1 MRIPMIGNWGSKL
14 AISAG
19 LAFAFSHA
27 AADPVPHKT
36 KNSEILFIDGK
47 PRRII
52 IHTNSA
58 PQKDIRILGRSF
70 TDSECHVIGLANYD
84 VITPPVNGAVCYRE
98 ETQTITVQP
107 FGNRDGHCLGT
118 PALTRVVYYRP
129 SGAYLGQDAF
139 QYALMD
145 AKRQPISIADVDVTL
160 TQPRGPSRQ
169 PAAKTSPEA
178 ATIQQNPGPMP
189 RCADPVS

>member
-1 MRIPMIGNWGSKL
+1 MRIPMIGGWGGKL

-19 LAFAFSHA
+19 LALGFSHA
-27 AADPVPHKT
+27 AADPVSYKT
-36 KNSEILFIDGK
+36 KNSEILFVDGK
-47 PRRII
+47 PRRIL
-52 IHTNSA
+52 IHTISA
-58 PQKDIRILGRSF
+58 PQKDIGILGRSF
-70 TDSECHVIGLANYD
+70 IDSECHVIGLANYN
-84 VITPPVNGAVCYRE
+84 VITPPVNGSVCYRE
-98 ETQTITVQP
+98 ESQAVTVQP

-129 SGAYLGQDAF
+129 SGAYLGQDGF

-160 TQPRGPSRQ
+160 TKLRGPSRQ
-169 PAAKTSPEA
+169 PAAATPPES
-178 ATIQQNPGPMP
+178 ATIQQKPGPMP